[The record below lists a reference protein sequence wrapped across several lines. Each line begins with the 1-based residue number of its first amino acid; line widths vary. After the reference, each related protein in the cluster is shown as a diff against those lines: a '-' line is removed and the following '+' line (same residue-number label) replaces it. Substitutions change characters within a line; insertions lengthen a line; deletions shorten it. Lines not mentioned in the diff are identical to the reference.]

1 MCVSIGGHWCGGEK
15 ETAKGELRLPCCRGG
30 WPADEGAVLKAREG
44 FLKGAG
50 ASGTP
55 SCCSLQEGRG
65 RRLSS
70 PGAMTESH
78 PPQEKVSAGRAREVR
93 FLGSGPQACPA
104 AQLADAAPGLGCC
117 SKGAEETPNA
127 ASEAWWP
134 GRVGP
139 PRNPGGASRVASAGP
154 GRAHAGH
161 VGVGEP
167 APLGLLPA
175 APRRPGAGAGGTQ
188 GGLPALRRR
197 PPQPQPSTQLA
208 GQGRGPH
215 QARRL
220 EALSARVS

>member
-44 FLKGAG
+44 FLKGALVPRERPP
-50 ASGTP
+50 AALS
-55 SCCSLQEGRG
+55 
-65 RRLSS
+65 RRPWAAAEQ
-70 PGAMTESH
+70 PGCNDWNPH
-78 PPQEKVSAGRAREVR
+78 PPQEKVSAGRAGGA
-93 FLGSGPQACPA
+93 FSDSGPQACYSP
-104 AQLADAAPGLGCC
+104 DAAPGLGCC

-154 GRAHAGH
+154 GRAHARGARGCGGTGAAGAPSCSAAAAGCRRWRNR
-161 VGVGEP
+161 VGCPPCAGGGPSP
-167 APLGLLPA
+167 APSWQA
-175 APRRPGAGAGGTQ
+175 R
-188 GGLPALRRR
+188 
-197 PPQPQPSTQLA
+197 
-208 GQGRGPH
+208 GRGPH
-215 QARRL
+215 QARHL